1 MNLIYQALYLKDS
14 HILTVRQVS
23 ATEIY
28 TCLTSVQL
36 RDSLFLMVYVPLQ
49 TLSTPALIYVL
60 LLDTHHTS
68 SCNEEKRLNFHINNL
83 EN

>member
-49 TLSTPALIYVL
+49 TLSTPALIYITQEIVTKICEATQAFL
-60 LLDTHHTS
+60 AIRYSHS
-68 SCNEEKRLNFHINNL
+68 F
-83 EN
+83 